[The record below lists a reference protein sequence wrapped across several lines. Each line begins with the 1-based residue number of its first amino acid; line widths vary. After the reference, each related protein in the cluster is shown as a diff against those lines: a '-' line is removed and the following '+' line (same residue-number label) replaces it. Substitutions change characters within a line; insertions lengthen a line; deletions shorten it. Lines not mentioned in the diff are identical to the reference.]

1 MTYTILRA
9 DTVTPGG
16 TAAADW
22 AAMLGRV
29 VIRQATLLTQKG
41 MNVSGNFCSSFIA

>member
-9 DTVTPGG
+9 DTVTLGG

-22 AAMLGRV
+22 VAVLGSV
-29 VIRQATLLTQKG
+29 VIRQATLLVYKG
-41 MNVSGNFCSSFIA
+41 MNPLWEFL